1 MLLSNLPSYYQ
12 ERRERLY
19 KSYPDAVFIFPA
31 HPDMIRN
38 SDVHHPYRQDSS
50 FYYLSGFD
58 EPNSFLVLA
67 PPSKKHTGGPRM
79 ILFVAPRDPE
89 KEMWEG
95 ERYGVE
101 GALAV
106 FGADE
111 AYNVSEFGKKLSDIL
126 LGSERVFYRLGLN
139 PDMDRHVTSVL
150 ESHRMSQGRSG
161 KAMMPIQDP
170 NLPVGEMRLFKDQ
183 AEIEF
188 MRKGCQIT
196 ALAHR
201 DVMKQIRSGMNEC
214 ELEALVDYLFRKEGC
229 ARLGYGSIVAGGK
242 NAACL
247 HYRFNNDILREGELV
262 LIDAG
267 GEYGYYSADI
277 TRTFPIGKRFT
288 KGQAKAY
295 ELVLKAQKSGIAMV
309 KPGTKLPDI
318 HKHICEVM
326 IDGFLS
332 LGLLKGKPEEILGS
346 GGYRRFYPHNTSHW
360 LGLDV
365 HDVGLYYQDGT
376 PRSLEPGMVFTI
388 EPGFYVQPSDLEVPA
403 EYRNIGIRIED
414 DILVTA
420 NGCENLTILAPKELD
435 EIEGL
440 RA

>member
-1 MLLSNLPSYYQ
+1 MLLSKIPSCYK

-19 KSYPDAVFIFPA
+19 KSHPDAVFIFPA

-38 SDVHHPYRQDSS
+38 SDVHHAYRQDSN

-58 EPNSFLVLA
+58 EPSSFLVLT
-67 PPSKKHTGGPRM
+67 PPSKMHPTGPRM

-95 ERYGVE
+95 ERYGGE
-101 GALAV
+101 GAQAV

-111 AYNVSEFGKKLSDIL
+111 AYNVNEFEKKLPEIL
-126 LGSERVFYRLGLN
+126 LGSERVFYRMGLN
-139 PDMDRHVTSVL
+139 PDMDRRLTAVL

-170 NLPVGEMRLFKDQ
+170 TLPVGEMRLFKDQ
-183 AEIEF
+183 AEIEL

-196 ALAHR
+196 ALAHQEA
-201 DVMKQIRSGMNEC
+201 MKQIRPKMNEC

-247 HYRFNNDILREGELV
+247 HYRFNNDTLRDGELV

-277 TRTFPIGKRFT
+277 TRTFPVGRSFSL
-288 KGQAKAY
+288 GQAKAY
-295 ELVLKAQKSGIAMV
+295 DLVLKAQKSGIAMA
-309 KPGTKLPDI
+309 KPGAKLPEI

-326 IDGFLS
+326 IDGLLS
-332 LGLLKGKPEEILGS
+332 LGLLKGKVSEILGS
-346 GGYRRFYPHNTSHW
+346 GEYKRFYPHNTSHW

-365 HDVGLYYQDGT
+365 HDVGLYYKDGS
-376 PRSLEPGMVFTI
+376 PRALEAGMVFTI
-388 EPGFYVQPSDLEVPA
+388 EPGFYVQPGDTQVPA

-420 NGCENLTILAPKELD
+420 TGCENLTLLAPKERE
-435 EIEGL
+435 EIESL